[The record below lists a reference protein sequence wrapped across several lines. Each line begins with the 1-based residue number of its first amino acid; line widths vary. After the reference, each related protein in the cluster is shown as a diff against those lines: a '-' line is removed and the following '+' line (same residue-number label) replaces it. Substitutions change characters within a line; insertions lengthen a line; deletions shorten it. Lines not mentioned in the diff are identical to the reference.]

1 MTLEELKERLAA
13 IDAELSDILDELDAP
28 EEEPAEEAPA
38 EDAPAE
44 DEPREERNTED
55 LEERSAKLLEERQDI
70 LAEIENAEA
79 AIAEEKRAM
88 EDVIAK
94 KQTKEVEAREEI
106 KTMEFRNTP
115 EYINAYA
122 EYIKSGD
129 NAEVRALTST
139 NDTTP
144 NGTGTVAVPDVVYDI
159 VKTAWNREG
168 IMSRVRKAYLKGN
181 LKVGFEISGSDAAIH
196 AEGDVAVTE
205 ETLVLGTVNL
215 VPKSIKKWI
224 SISDEVMDLRG
235 EAFLEYI
242 YDELAYRIAKKA
254 ADQVVASIEACGT
267 VATTTCPRVPKHQ
280 ATTAALGD
288 IAQAMALL
296 SDEAANPVVIMNK
309 ATWGTYKALQAGGN
323 FGYDPFEGLEV
334 VFNNSIAS
342 YAAATTGVTYAI
354 VGDLDQGAL
363 ANFPNGEEI
372 DFKFDEL
379 SDMTKDLVRV
389 LGREY
394 VGIGV
399 VANDAFVKITK

>member
-38 EDAPAE
+38 EDEPAE

-70 LAEIENAEA
+70 LAEIEKAEA

-94 KQTKEVEAREEI
+94 KQTKEVEAREEN

-144 NGTGTVAVPDVVYDI
+144 HGTGTVAVPDVVYDI

-196 AEGDVAVTE
+196 AEGDSAVSE

-215 VPKSIKKWI
+215 VPQSIKKWI

-254 ADQVVASIEACGT
+254 ADQVVAKIEACGT

-334 VFNNSIAS
+334 VFNNSITS

-363 ANFPNGEEI
+363 ANFPNGDEI

-379 SDMTKDLVRV
+379 TDMTKDLVRV
-389 LGREY
+389 LGREF